1 MRLSQLASILI
12 SFPTLILLSTC
23 LIYADNPPTFV
34 DVPEKFQVEFKTP
47 AEERHVPERFRLPT
61 HTFQTDIKPWKT
73 RGPVKVFKVTFPS
86 PVTTETTV
94 NNTVHGE
101 YYLPAGDGPF
111 PAVVVLH
118 ILGGEFPLSQVVANS
133 LARKNVAALFIKM
146 PYYGERRDP
155 KIRRRMISRE
165 PKETVE
171 GMTQAVLDIR
181 HAAAWLRSRPEV
193 DTSRLG
199 ITGISLGGIM
209 SALSAPAEPTFQKV
223 AIYLGGGNL
232 AGILWELDHSEARTF
247 RGQWE
252 EQGGTRESFIQLMKP
267 VDPVNYGH
275 LLRNRDVLM
284 VAARQD
290 KVVPPAATK
299 ALHDSIGE
307 QAELIWLDA
316 GHVGSGKYLLS
327 EIVRIQDFFTEWNQ
341 ESPNQ
346 KTTVAE

>member
-1 MRLSQLASILI
+1 MRLRQLVSILI
-12 SFPTLILLSTC
+12 GFPSLILLSASF
-23 LIYADNPPTFV
+23 INADEPPIFV
-34 DVPEKFQVEFKTP
+34 DVPEKFQVEFDTSLDD
-47 AEERHVPERFRLPT
+47 RNIPERFRLPA
-61 HTFQTDIKPWKT
+61 HRFPTDTIPWKT
-73 RGPVKVFKVTFPS
+73 RGPVSVFKVTFPS
-86 PVTTETTV
+86 PVTTAIAV
-94 NNTVHGE
+94 NNTVHAE
-101 YYLPAGDGPF
+101 YYLPAGKGPF

-155 KIRRRMISRE
+155 KIRRRMISRQPE
-165 PKETVE
+165 ETVE

-193 DTSRLG
+193 DASRLG

-209 SALSAPAEPTFQKV
+209 SALSAPAEPTFKKV

-247 RGQWE
+247 RGQWK
-252 EQGGTRESFIQLMKP
+252 EQGGTRETFIELMKP

-275 LLRNRDVLM
+275 LLKKREVLM

-290 KVVPPAATK
+290 KVVPPAATE
-299 ALHDSIGE
+299 ALYNSIGE

-327 EIVRIQDFFTEWNQ
+327 EIVRIQQFFTEWNE
-341 ESPNQ
+341 ESPHQ
-346 KTTVAE
+346 KLKVAE